1 MAYSRRRH
9 IVYGLPSTICHLL
22 CAYFGPTND
31 TVNAF
36 FRSFGYALEGIAYVV
51 RTQRNMRVHLIIAG
65 LVIIAGILLRVTA
78 VEWAIIAL
86 TMGVVFAAEMVN
98 TVVELAVD
106 LLTEEYHP
114 MAKVAKDVSAAAV
127 LVTAIAAVAVGVAIF
142 GPRLWRLIPK

>member
-1 MAYSRRRH
+1 MAYSRRH
-9 IVYGLPSTICHLL
+9 YVVYSLPSTICHLPYRL
-22 CAYFGPTND
+22 FRPADD

-36 FRSFGYALEGIAYVV
+36 LRSFGYAFEGIAYVV
-51 RTQRNMRVHLIIAG
+51 RTQRNIRVHLTIAG
-65 LVIIAGILLRVTA
+65 LVIVAGILLRVTA

-86 TMGVVFAAEMVN
+86 AMGVVFAAEMVN
-98 TVVELAVD
+98 TVAELAVD

-142 GPRLWRLIPK
+142 GPRLWRLIF